1 MEWFWSQVGNFS
13 DVALLLK
20 GAAITGVAALAI
32 AWASRYLMFSTS
44 EESPENHS
52 QLADLVHGSLLAF
65 TVFTLALVLADVRA
79 NLGETLDSTL
89 EEASI
94 ISRLDA
100 ELQEAGGPEAS
111 LAAQDLR
118 SYAEAVATYDWPSLG
133 QVVPKLS
140 READLA
146 LKSLR
151 SSGRAAAKA
160 NPDSTSA
167 INAYL
172 TEIEDFRFGRLE
184 SATKSV
190 PNVFWLIIYAFL
202 VGAMVMNG
210 RLASDRT
217 SSALV
222 FLHMAG
228 IGLVLALIVVMDQP
242 FRGQT
247 SVSSDPIARALDA
260 EGSEP

>member
-1 MEWFWSQVGNFS
+1 MESFWGQVGNFS

-32 AWASRYLMFSTS
+32 AWASRYLIFSKGD
-44 EESPENHS
+44 EGLENRS

-65 TVFTLALVLADVRA
+65 TVFELALVLADVRA

-89 EEASI
+89 REASI
-94 ISRLDA
+94 ISRLDT
-100 ELQEAGGPEAS
+100 ELQEAGGPESS
-111 LAAQDLR
+111 LAGQDLR
-118 SYAEAVATYDWPSLG
+118 SYVEAVVTYDWPKLAER
-133 QVVPKLS
+133 VPKLS

-151 SSGRAAAKA
+151 SSGRAAARA

-167 INAYL
+167 ISAFL

-184 SATKSV
+184 RATKSI
-190 PNVFWLIIYAFL
+190 PTVFWWIISAFL

-210 RLASDRT
+210 RLASDRV
-217 SSALV
+217 SRSMV

-228 IGLVLALIVVMDQP
+228 IGLVLALIAVMDQP

-247 SVSSDPIARALDA
+247 SISSDPIARALGS